1 MPIRFRCV
9 YCNQLLGISRRKAG
23 TIVRC
28 TTCQGQLIV
37 PDPDDGTT
45 EPAPEGPVLNRP
57 TVAQEEKTA
66 AKPDLFEQGDFDDL
80 LQPNSGGSSPA
91 AVAAPPKPSSA
102 RRKADAPSPAPAV
115 TLAPPAGLV
124 LTRRQLTLLTGLLI
138 LGLGLAFAGGL
149 LLGLS
154 LRGG

>member
-28 TTCQGQLIV
+28 TACEGQLIV
-37 PDPDDGTT
+37 PDPNEGATD
-45 EPAPEGPVLNRP
+45 PAPLGPEMQP
-57 TVAQEEKTA
+57 TA
-66 AKPDLFEQGDFDDL
+66 AREPPAAPKPDIFEQGDFDAL
-80 LQPNSGGSSPA
+80 LEPYRSSSPA
-91 AVAAPPKPSSA
+91 AVASPPKSPSA
-102 RRKADAPSPAPAV
+102 RPKESSPSPAPAV
-115 TLAPPAGLV
+115 GTPVTAAGLV
-124 LTRRQLTLLTGLLI
+124 LSRAQLTIISVVLVLT
-138 LGLGLAFAGGL
+138 LGLAFAGGL

>member
-28 TTCQGQLIV
+28 TACEGQLIV
-37 PDPDDGTT
+37 PDPNEGTT
-45 EPAPEGPVLNRP
+45 EPAPKGAEVQP
-57 TVAQEEKTA
+57 TAVRDEPA
-66 AKPDLFEQGDFDDL
+66 APKPDLFEQGDFDDL
-80 LQPNSGGSSPA
+80 LEPYRSGGPA
-91 AVAAPPKPSSA
+91 AVASPPKPPSSRPREA
-102 RRKADAPSPAPAV
+102 APFPAPRGV
-115 TLAPPAGLV
+115 SPTIPPAGL
-124 LTRRQLTLLTGLLI
+124 LLSRRQLTVISVVLVLA
-138 LGLGLAFAGGL
+138 LGLAFAGGL